1 MGFLSAAHRVNR
13 SCRCV
18 RPNLTASSQSTIVQ
32 IINKVSTLE
41 SQCQTGGHS
50 TEQCTKDMLG
60 LLKHLVMLLDQ
71 SRRSDKDTLTG
82 AQQGQ
87 QVTILLTLAA
97 VCVQVAL
104 QSVEISV

>member
-1 MGFLSAAHRVNR
+1 M
-13 SCRCV
+13 
-18 RPNLTASSQSTIVQ
+18 Q